1 LVTTDSMKM
10 NIRYFTGGELFNDIL
25 QFKGIQY
32 LKVEFVGKKVIEKRF
47 EIKAKEIWNGEIKEI
62 STVYESPVLNE
73 NFFFKGAVLLLRS

>member
-47 EIKAKEIWNGEIKEI
+47 EIKAKEIWMGK
-62 STVYESPVLNE
+62 
-73 NFFFKGAVLLLRS
+73 